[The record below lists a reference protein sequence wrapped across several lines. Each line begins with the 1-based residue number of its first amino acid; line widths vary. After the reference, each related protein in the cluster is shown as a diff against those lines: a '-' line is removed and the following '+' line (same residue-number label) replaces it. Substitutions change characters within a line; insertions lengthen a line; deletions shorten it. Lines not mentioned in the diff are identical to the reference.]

1 MAPPLPPLTSI
12 GTMKKFLA
20 LAACAALLT
29 GCDFA
34 GGAGVDPVA
43 FSSLTI
49 TASPLP
55 ADEDGSAPDL
65 YVEIQDAGGRAIY
78 QAPSVLENASASAFP
93 YTLEGGGE
101 FVGSTRSYFVVIMDR
116 DADGY
121 DLVASSAA
129 FSADD
134 LRASTTPVFEVT
146 NNRGNVRAEI
156 AVSR

>member
-1 MAPPLPPLTSI
+1 MPHFNSPI
-12 GTMKKFLA
+12 GTMNKFLA

-34 GGAGVDPVA
+34 GGSDVDPVA

-49 TASPLP
+49 TSAPLP
-55 ADEDGSAPDL
+55 GDEDGSAPDL
-65 YVEIQDAGGRAIY
+65 YVEIQDAGGRAVY
-78 QAPSVLENASASAFP
+78 RAPSVLDDAGADAFP
-93 YTLEGGGE
+93 YTLSQAGE
-101 FVGSTRSYFVVIMDR
+101 LTGTTRSYFVVVLDR

-121 DLVASSAA
+121 DLIASSEA

-134 LRASTTPVFEVT
+134 LRASTGSFEVT
-146 NNRGNVRAEI
+146 NEQGTMRAEI